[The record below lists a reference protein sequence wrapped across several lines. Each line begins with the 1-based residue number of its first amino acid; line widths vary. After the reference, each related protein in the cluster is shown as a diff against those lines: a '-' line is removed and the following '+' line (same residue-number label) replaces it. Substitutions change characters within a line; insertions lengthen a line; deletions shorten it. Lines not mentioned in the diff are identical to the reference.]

1 VWIAP
6 HTPRSTM
13 FAKTFND
20 TFPSATILGFID
32 KVKTG
37 ENIVKLNHVVP
48 TSFDFVFIVS
58 PNYFPSI
65 HAEQKNM
72 LPSRKI
78 VKVDVVNNCYEFLG
92 RTEIL
97 AQKLKNIP
105 QRVLLSYLKFCV
117 DLLKIF
123 SIKPTYIAFVSKS
136 FVGNNLKALLVESSS
151 QKDNTILLTDNE
163 NQREEFAKIGVETKK
178 LHSLSGFWTLARAQK
193 IVQDQGDFTHPLNL
207 LLSTQEKIQM
217 WHGVPLKILNR
228 LFGITYDWMIST
240 SDYVN
245 ASSLKSVIDAK
256 NYIDLGYPRNDLLLK
271 DHSERD
277 LVLCDRKLYDRAK
290 DAFVDNKR
298 KVIVYMPTHRES
310 ATSIGKAP
318 SPLMPLDFESLNTFC
333 SENNF
338 WMVVKLHPFVM
349 QFQSDFSPPEGYSN
363 LSFHSAQGDIY
374 PLLKYTDVL
383 ITDYS
388 SIYFDFL
395 LLDRP
400 IVFFDYDYEEYS
412 SNMGGFY
419 YDYEKNAPGIKVKT
433 QSAMQDAVLYS
444 TRLPM
449 EHSPK
454 RLKTREKFFAF
465 TDEHA
470 SERILRKILV

>member
-1 VWIAP
+1 
-6 HTPRSTM
+6 M
-13 FAKTFND
+13 
-20 TFPSATILGFID
+20 
-32 KVKTG
+32 
-37 ENIVKLNHVVP
+37 KLNHVVP

-58 PNYFPSI
+58 PNYFSSI
-65 HAEQKNM
+65 HAEQKKV

-78 VKVDVVNNCYEFLG
+78 VKVDVVNNSYEFLG

-105 QRVLLSYLKFCV
+105 HRVLLSYLKFCV
-117 DLLKIF
+117 ALLNIL

-136 FVGNNLKALLVESSS
+136 FVGNNLKALLVESSA
-151 QKDNTILLTDNE
+151 KKTNTILLTDNE
-163 NQREEFAKIGVETKK
+163 SQREEFAKIGVETKK
-178 LHSLSGFWTLARAQK
+178 LHSVSGFWTLARAQK

-207 LLSTQEKIQM
+207 LLSRQEKIQM
-217 WHGVPLKILNR
+217 WHGVPLKRLNR

-245 ASSLKSVIDAK
+245 ESSLKDVIDAK
-256 NYIDLGYPRNDLLLK
+256 NYINLGYPRNDLLLK
-271 DHSERD
+271 DHSVRD
-277 LVLCDRKLYDRAK
+277 LVLCDRELYNRAK
-290 DAFVDNKR
+290 DAFIKNKQ

-338 WMVVKLHPFVM
+338 LMVVKLHPFVM
-349 QFQSDFSPPEGYSN
+349 QFQANFSPPEGYSN
-363 LSFHSAQGDIY
+363 VYFHSAQGDIY
-374 PLLKYTDVL
+374 PLLKYTDLL

-400 IVFFDYDYEEYS
+400 IVFFDYDFDEYS
-412 SNMGGFY
+412 SNMGGFV
-419 YDYEKNAPGIKVKT
+419 YDYEENAPGLKVKT
-433 QSAMQDAVLYS
+433 QKDLQDAVELS
-444 TRLPM
+444 LNENQIFSEERKQALDRFHTHQD
-449 EHSPK
+449 EHSSK
-454 RLKTREKFFAF
+454 
-465 TDEHA
+465 
-470 SERILRKILV
+470 RILNLFN

>member
-1 VWIAP
+1 
-6 HTPRSTM
+6 M
-13 FAKTFND
+13 
-20 TFPSATILGFID
+20 
-32 KVKTG
+32 
-37 ENIVKLNHVVP
+37 KLNHVVP

-58 PNYFPSI
+58 PNYFSSI

-97 AQKLKNIP
+97 TQKLKNIP
-105 QRVLLSYLKFCV
+105 QRILLSYLKFCV
-117 DLLKIF
+117 ALLKIF

-136 FVGNNLKALLVESSS
+136 FVGNNLKALLVESSAN
-151 QKDNTILLTDNE
+151 KNNTILLTENE
-163 NQREEFAKIGVETKK
+163 SQREEFAKIGVETKK
-178 LHSLSGFWTLARAQK
+178 LHSVSGFWTLARAQK

-207 LLSTQEKIQM
+207 LLSRQEKIQM
-217 WHGVPLKILNR
+217 WHGVPLKRLNR

-245 ASSLKSVIDAK
+245 ESSLKDVIDAK
-256 NYIDLGYPRNDLLLK
+256 NYINLGYPRNDLLLK
-271 DHSERD
+271 DHSVRD
-277 LVLCDRKLYDRAK
+277 LVLCDRELYNRAK
-290 DAFVDNKR
+290 DAFIKNKQ

-338 WMVVKLHPFVM
+338 LMVVKLHPFVM
-349 QFQSDFSPPEGYSN
+349 QFQANFSPPEGYSN
-363 LSFHSAQGDIY
+363 VYFHSAQGDIY
-374 PLLKYTDVL
+374 PLLKYTDLL

-400 IVFFDYDYEEYS
+400 IVFFDYDFDEYS
-412 SNMGGFY
+412 SNMGGFV
-419 YDYEKNAPGIKVKT
+419 YDYEENAPGLKVKT
-433 QSAMQDAVLYS
+433 QKDLQDAVELS
-444 TRLPM
+444 LNENQIFSEERKQALDRFHTHQD
-449 EHSPK
+449 EHSSK
-454 RLKTREKFFAF
+454 
-465 TDEHA
+465 
-470 SERILRKILV
+470 RILNLFN

>member
-1 VWIAP
+1 
-6 HTPRSTM
+6 M
-13 FAKTFND
+13 FAKTFKD

-37 ENIVKLNHVVP
+37 ENIVKLDKVIP
-48 TSFDFVFIVS
+48 KSFDYMLVVS
-58 PNYFPSI
+58 ANYFSSI
-65 HAEQKNM
+65 YAEQKKV

-117 DLLKIF
+117 ALLKIF
-123 SIKPTYIAFVSKS
+123 SINPTQIAFVSKL

-151 QKDNTILLTDNE
+151 KKTNTILLTDNE
-163 NQREEFAKIGVETKK
+163 NQREEFAKIGVKTKE
-178 LHSLSGFWTLARAQK
+178 LHSFSGFWALARAQK

-207 LLSTQEKIQM
+207 LLSKQEKIQM
-217 WHGVPLKILNR
+217 WHGVPLKRLNR

-245 ASSLKSVIDAK
+245 ESSLKGVIDAK
-256 NYIDLGYPRNDLLLK
+256 NYNDLGYPRNDLLLK
-271 DHSERD
+271 DHNERD
-277 LVLCDRKLYDRAK
+277 LVLCDSELYDRAK
-290 DAFVDNKR
+290 NAFVNKKQ

-310 ATSIGKAP
+310 ATSIGIAP
-318 SPLMPLDFESLNTFC
+318 SPLMPLDFVSLNTFC

-338 WMVVKLHPFVM
+338 LMVVKLHPFVM

-363 LSFHSAQGDIY
+363 IVFHTAMGDIY

-383 ITDYS
+383 VTDYS

-400 IVFFDYDYEEYS
+400 IVFYNYDFEEYS
-412 SNMGGFY
+412 SNMGGFF
-419 YDYEKNAPGIKVKT
+419 YDYEENAPGLKVKT
-433 QSAMQDAVLYS
+433 QSDMQEAILQSLNWKDPFTVQRKQVLKRFHTYQD
-444 TRLPM
+444 
-449 EHSPK
+449 EHSSK
-454 RLKTREKFFAF
+454 RIIDA
-465 TDEHA
+465 
-470 SERILRKILV
+470 ILH

>member
-1 VWIAP
+1 
-6 HTPRSTM
+6 M
-13 FAKTFND
+13 
-20 TFPSATILGFID
+20 
-32 KVKTG
+32 
-37 ENIVKLNHVVP
+37 KLNHVVP

-58 PNYFPSI
+58 PNYFSSI
-65 HAEQKNM
+65 HAEQKKV

-92 RTEIL
+92 RNEIL

-105 QRVLLSYLKFCV
+105 QRILLSYLKFCV
-117 DLLKIF
+117 GLLKVF
-123 SIKPTYIAFVSKS
+123 SIKPTYIAFISKS
-136 FVGNNLKALLVESSS
+136 FVGNNLKALLIESSAI
-151 QKDNTILLTDNE
+151 KTNTILLTDNE
-163 NQREEFAKIGVETKK
+163 SQREEFAKIGVETKK
-178 LHSLSGFWTLARAQK
+178 LHSVSGFWTLARAQK

-207 LLSTQEKIQM
+207 LLSRQEKIQM
-217 WHGVPLKILNR
+217 WHGVPLKRLNR

-245 ASSLKSVIDAK
+245 ESSLKDVIDAK
-256 NYIDLGYPRNDLLLK
+256 NYINLGYPRNDLLLK
-271 DHSERD
+271 DHNERD

-290 DAFVDNKR
+290 NAFTNEKE
-298 KVIVYMPTHRES
+298 KIIVYMPTHRES

-318 SPLMPLDFESLNTFC
+318 STLMPLDFESLNTFC

-363 LSFHSAQGDIY
+363 VYFHSAQGDIY
-374 PLLKYTDVL
+374 PLLKYTDLL

-400 IVFFDYDYEEYS
+400 IVFFDYDFDEYS
-412 SNMGGFY
+412 SNMGGFV
-419 YDYEKNAPGIKVKT
+419 YDYEENAPGLKVKT
-433 QSAMQDAVLYS
+433 QKDLQDAVELS
-444 TRLPM
+444 LNENQMFSEERKQALDRFHTHQD
-449 EHSPK
+449 EHSSK
-454 RLKTREKFFAF
+454 
-465 TDEHA
+465 
-470 SERILRKILV
+470 RILNLFN

>member
-1 VWIAP
+1 
-6 HTPRSTM
+6 M

-58 PNYFPSI
+58 PNYFSSI
-65 HAEQKNM
+65 HAEQKKV

-78 VKVDVVNNCYEFLG
+78 VKVDVVNNSYEFIG

-105 QRVLLSYLKFCV
+105 QRILLSYLKFCV
-117 DLLKIF
+117 GLLKVF
-123 SIKPTYIAFVSKS
+123 SIKPTYIAFISKS
-136 FVGNNLKALLVESSS
+136 FVGNNLKALLIESSA
-151 QKDNTILLTDNE
+151 KKTNTILLTDNE
-163 NQREEFAKIGVETKK
+163 SQREEFAKIGVETKK
-178 LHSLSGFWTLARAQK
+178 LHSVSGFWTLARAQK

-207 LLSTQEKIQM
+207 LLSRQEKIQM
-217 WHGVPLKILNR
+217 WHGVPLKRLNR

-245 ASSLKSVIDAK
+245 DSSLKDVIDAK

-271 DHSERD
+271 DHNERD

-290 DAFVDNKR
+290 NAFVNNKP

-318 SPLMPLDFESLNTFC
+318 STLMPLDFESLNTFC
-333 SENNF
+333 SKNNF
-338 WMVVKLHPFVM
+338 LMVVKLHPFVM

-363 LSFHSAQGDIY
+363 VYFHSAQGDIY
-374 PLLKYTDVL
+374 PLLKYTDLL

-400 IVFFDYDYEEYS
+400 IVFFDYDFDEYS
-412 SNMGGFY
+412 SNMGGFV
-419 YDYEKNAPGIKVKT
+419 YDYEENAPGLKVKT
-433 QSAMQDAVLYS
+433 QKDLQDAVELS
-444 TRLPM
+444 LNENQMFSEERKQALDRFHTHQD
-449 EHSPK
+449 EHSSK
-454 RLKTREKFFAF
+454 
-465 TDEHA
+465 
-470 SERILRKILV
+470 RILNLFN

>member
-1 VWIAP
+1 
-6 HTPRSTM
+6 M
-13 FAKTFND
+13 
-20 TFPSATILGFID
+20 
-32 KVKTG
+32 
-37 ENIVKLNHVVP
+37 KLNHLVP

-58 PNYFPSI
+58 PNYFSSI
-65 HAEQKNM
+65 HAEQKKV

-78 VKVDVVNNCYEFLG
+78 VKVDVVNNSYEFLG

-105 QRVLLSYLKFCV
+105 HRVLLSYLKFCV
-117 DLLKIF
+117 ALLNIL

-136 FVGNNLKALLVESSS
+136 FVGNNLKALLVESSA
-151 QKDNTILLTDNE
+151 KKTNTILLTDNE
-163 NQREEFAKIGVETKK
+163 SQREEFAKIGVETKK
-178 LHSLSGFWTLARAQK
+178 LHSVSGFWTLARAQK

-207 LLSTQEKIQM
+207 LLSRQEKIQM
-217 WHGVPLKILNR
+217 WHGVPLKRLNR

-245 ASSLKSVIDAK
+245 ESSLKDVIDAK
-256 NYIDLGYPRNDLLLK
+256 NYINLGYPRNDLLLK
-271 DHSERD
+271 DHSVRD
-277 LVLCDRKLYDRAK
+277 LVLCDRELYNRAK
-290 DAFVDNKR
+290 DAFIKNKQ

-338 WMVVKLHPFVM
+338 LMVVKLHPFVM
-349 QFQSDFSPPEGYSN
+349 QFQANFSPPEGYSN
-363 LSFHSAQGDIY
+363 VYFHSAQGDIY
-374 PLLKYTDVL
+374 PLLKYTDLL

-400 IVFFDYDYEEYS
+400 IVFFDYDFDEYS
-412 SNMGGFY
+412 SNMGGFV
-419 YDYEKNAPGIKVKT
+419 YDYEENAPGLKVKT
-433 QSAMQDAVLYS
+433 QKDLQDAVELS
-444 TRLPM
+444 LNENQIFSEERKQALDRFHTHQD
-449 EHSPK
+449 EHSSK
-454 RLKTREKFFAF
+454 
-465 TDEHA
+465 
-470 SERILRKILV
+470 RILNLFN

>member
-1 VWIAP
+1 
-6 HTPRSTM
+6 M

-207 LLSTQEKIQM
+207 LLPKQEKIQM
-217 WHGVPLKILNR
+217 WHGVPLKRLNR

-245 ASSLKSVIDAK
+245 ESSLKGVIDAK
-256 NYIDLGYPRNDLLLK
+256 NYSNLGYPRNDLLLK
-271 DHSERD
+271 DHSVRD
-277 LVLCDRKLYDRAK
+277 LVLCDRDLYNRAK
-290 DAFVDNKR
+290 DAFIKNKQ

-318 SPLMPLDFESLNTFC
+318 SPLIPLDFESLNTFC
-333 SENNF
+333 SENNVL
-338 WMVVKLHPFVM
+338 MVVKLHPFVM

-363 LSFHSAQGDIY
+363 VVFHSAQGDIY

-383 ITDYS
+383 VTDYS

-400 IVFFDYDYEEYS
+400 IVFYDYDYEEYS
-412 SNMGGFY
+412 SNMGGFFY
-419 YDYEKNAPGIKVKT
+419 NYEENAPGEH
-433 QSAMQDAVLYS
+433 AHNQDLLHGTILDSVNFPDKYS
-444 TRLPM
+444 DARLQCR
-449 EHSPK
+449 K
-454 RLKTREKFFAF
+454 KFFTYNDAKS
-465 TDEHA
+465 
-470 SERILRKILV
+470 SERILKQILN

>member
-1 VWIAP
+1 
-6 HTPRSTM
+6 M

-58 PNYFPSI
+58 PNYFSSI
-65 HAEQKNM
+65 HAEQKKV

-92 RTEIL
+92 RNEIL

-105 QRVLLSYLKFCV
+105 QRILLSYLKFCV
-117 DLLKIF
+117 GLLKVF
-123 SIKPTYIAFVSKS
+123 SIKPTYIAFISKS
-136 FVGNNLKALLVESSS
+136 FVGNNLKALLIESSA
-151 QKDNTILLTDNE
+151 KKTNTILLTDNE
-163 NQREEFAKIGVETKK
+163 NQREEFAKIGVKTKE
-178 LHSLSGFWTLARAQK
+178 LHSFSGFWTLARAQK

-207 LLSTQEKIQM
+207 LLSKQVKIQM
-217 WHGVPLKILNR
+217 WHGVPLKRLNR

-245 ASSLKSVIDAK
+245 DSSLKDVIDAK

-271 DHSERD
+271 DHNERD

-290 DAFVDNKR
+290 NAFVNNKP

-318 SPLMPLDFESLNTFC
+318 STLMPLDFESLNTFC

-349 QFQSDFSPPEGYSN
+349 QFKSDFSPPEGYSN
-363 LSFHSAQGDIY
+363 VYFHSAQGDIY
-374 PLLKYTDVL
+374 PLLKYTDLL

-400 IVFFDYDYEEYS
+400 VIFYDYDYEEYS
-412 SNMGGFY
+412 SNMGGFFY
-419 YDYEKNAPGIKVKT
+419 NYQENAPGDHANK
-433 QSAMQDAVLYS
+433 QDLLHKAILNSVNFPDKYS
-444 TRLPM
+444 DARLQCR
-449 EHSPK
+449 K
-454 RLKTREKFFAF
+454 KFFTYNDAKS
-465 TDEHA
+465 
-470 SERILRKILV
+470 SERILKQILN